1 MIPKPNISIIS
12 ENGTFDHDILTPF
25 VCEWINHPKQV
36 PLHVFDQDKEVQIS
50 NITYEAIYNKFKVD
64 ISDGRHV
71 ITATVDLK
79 MHHMFVHR
87 RVDVYDIIVVKE
99 ARGHPANFSF
109 ELVSYKLGFPL
120 ILLY

>member
-1 MIPKPNISIIS
+1 MIPKPNML
-12 ENGTFDHDILTPF
+12 ENGTFDHEILTPF
-25 VCEWINHPKQV
+25 LCEWINDPNQV
-36 PLHVFDQDKEVQIS
+36 PLHVFDQDIEVQLSKIS
-50 NITYEAIYNKFKVD
+50 YEAIYNRFKVD
-64 ISDGRHV
+64 ISDGRHI
-71 ITATVDLK
+71 ITAT
-79 MHHMFVHR
+79 VHR